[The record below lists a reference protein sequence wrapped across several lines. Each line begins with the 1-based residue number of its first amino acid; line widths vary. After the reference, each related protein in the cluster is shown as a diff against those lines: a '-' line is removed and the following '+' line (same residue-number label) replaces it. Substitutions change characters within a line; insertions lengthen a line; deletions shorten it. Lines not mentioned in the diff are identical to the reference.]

1 MYENLTNKKS
11 TLIMSQAEKRIPQID
26 FTSPKM
32 KLKETQSVAI
42 ELNQPDESHQY
53 TVVKGKMELLA

>member
-11 TLIMSQAEKRIPQID
+11 TLIMSQAEKRILQID

-32 KLKETQSVAI
+32 KPKQTHSIAI
-42 ELNQPDESHQY
+42 EFNHPDDSHQY